1 MPKKIILDKKLREDL
16 ELLKTDELIDI
27 IIDQSQQLE
36 KYEVKQ
42 RHNVKQGKADA
53 N

>member
-1 MPKKIILDKKLREDL
+1 MPDKKLREDL

-27 IIDQSQQLE
+27 IIDQAQQLE
-36 KYEVKQ
+36 KYEAKQ

>member
-1 MPKKIILDKKLREDL
+1 MKDEKLREDL

-36 KYEVKQ
+36 KHEEKE
-42 RHNVKQGKADA
+42 RHNAKQGKADA
-53 N
+53 